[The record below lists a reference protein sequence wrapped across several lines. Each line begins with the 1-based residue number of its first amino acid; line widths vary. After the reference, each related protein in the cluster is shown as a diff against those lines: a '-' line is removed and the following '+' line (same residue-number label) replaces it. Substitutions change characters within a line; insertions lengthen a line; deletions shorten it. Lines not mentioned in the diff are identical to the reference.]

1 MHAEL
6 CRDVAFE
13 AAHRSTA
20 VNPHELWAVLEDVNA
35 LAPRLIVDL
44 WSDPA
49 VRWAWWSLGARLVA
63 VAPVEWYGM
72 GFGQPQLPSS
82 VVEIVGDPKD
92 AGIRQRVVDQCA
104 GRQPDVVVLGGPN
117 GEDGVRLDWQAYA
130 PMVRPG
136 GAVLVH
142 GIANDRFPGIA
153 RFWRGLDALG
163 GKELIGGDSPDGYGL
178 VQVHGRDRL
187 SHG

>member
-1 MHAEL
+1 MHEEL

-35 LAPRLIVDL
+35 LSPRLIVDI

-49 VRWAWWSLGARLVA
+49 VLWAWWSLGARVVA
-63 VAPVEWYGM
+63 VRSAAAR
-72 GFGQPQLPSS
+72 FGTTAAPSS
-82 VVEIVGDPKD
+82 VTEIVGDPKD
-92 AGIRQRVVDQCA
+92 AGIRQRVADQCA
-104 GRQPDVVVLGGPN
+104 ATAPDVVVLGGAG
-117 GEDGVRLDWQAYA
+117 GEQGVRIDWQSYA

-136 GAVLVH
+136 GVVLVH
-142 GIANDRFPGIA
+142 GIANRRCPGVGK
-153 RFWRGLDALG
+153 FWRALDACGSREYVG
-163 GKELIGGDSPDGYGL
+163 GMSPDGYGL